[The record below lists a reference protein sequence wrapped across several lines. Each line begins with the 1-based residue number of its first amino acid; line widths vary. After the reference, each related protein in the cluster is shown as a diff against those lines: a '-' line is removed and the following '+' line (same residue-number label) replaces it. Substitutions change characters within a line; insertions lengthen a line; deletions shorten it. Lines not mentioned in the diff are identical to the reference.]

1 MNQLT
6 WVGFSQKHNVFSVFF
21 FLFSLMKRAK
31 MSVSELGNYEHF
43 DAVSW
48 FVGDKWE
55 GALKDWLQWKMGAF
69 GTVFS
74 GEEIP

>member
-1 MNQLT
+1 M
-6 WVGFSQKHNVFSVFF
+6 
-21 FLFSLMKRAK
+21 A
-31 MSVSELGNYEHF
+31 VSELGNYEHF